1 MSNPSRLEWMT
12 TGDAPHEFDWER
24 FGFAREVLEDWPY
37 RSVAYVRKAGRL
49 RFEIAFA
56 ESMAVAEVGL
66 IDRPSEDTP
75 IDRVR
80 EHHGVSEDEALA
92 WFSIWLPELAEHA
105 SEAMRTRFA
114 RFGERFR
121 RKWPLDDHVGSAAV
135 HEPTHSP
142 GRRSEVAR

>member
-49 RFEIAFA
+49 RFEIAFS

-80 EHHGVSEDEALA
+80 ERHGVSEDEALA

-114 RFGERFR
+114 CYATRFR
-121 RKWPLDDHVGSAAV
+121 RKWPIDNDYGEST
-135 HEPTHSP
+135 HEPADNTP
-142 GRRSEVAR
+142 RADQ